1 MPFLYNSSSCWM
13 QPPKKALNLLDSI
26 THSFF
31 RSLFKSSK
39 GNPLLMYYWDTKS
52 LQTENILMMNK
63 LLFLWHLSSLPHTS
77 LAGEIYSLQRQD
89 KSLPSVL
96 SEFDVFLGE
105 LNIHADPSNYS
116 KKEWKRLI
124 SSRVHERNKNSLIQ
138 QLQSS
143 RKLDIE
149 KISSESYEEMST

>member
-1 MPFLYNSSSCWM
+1 M
-13 QPPKKALNLLDSI
+13 QTPKKALNILISI

-52 LQTENILMMNK
+52 LQPENILIVNK

-89 KSLPSVL
+89 GSLPSVL
-96 SEFDVFLGE
+96 SECDAFLE
-105 LNIHADPSNYS
+105 
-116 KKEWKRLI
+116 E
-124 SSRVHERNKNSLIQ
+124 
-138 QLQSS
+138 
-143 RKLDIE
+143 LDIHVDP
-149 KISSESYEEMST
+149 